1 MKSRTPFV
9 SIVLL
14 AVATTAQAAISL
26 TPGTV
31 IAVRGDSIANQ
42 RTLVQ
47 LDPNTGAVLGE
58 LVVPGDPS
66 RGLGP
71 ICVLNGELFMAQRI
85 DFTMNSVT
93 RIDLSTGLAYGNSFA
108 VPNGGLRR
116 RGDLLV
122 VTGGTYTE
130 GAFDPSTGTQVAGFQ
145 QIATSALQAPFNVPY
160 FSPPWRGVM
169 WNGQGFTAVFDDTL
183 TNGAGYNA
191 LGSARLLHF
200 DANFQPVQPWSPV
213 TLQQAGFQTSI
224 LGVDIDEFSG
234 DVWTHHVNIFQTSA
248 PEYLQR
254 YNPATGQTT
263 SFALPFDISLFSV
276 VPIPAPGATSVV
288 GLALVFAARRR
299 RRV

>member
-1 MKSRTPFV
+1 MKSRTPIV
-9 SIVLL
+9 SFVLL
-14 AVATTAQAAISL
+14 AAITTASGAITL
-26 TPGTV
+26 TPGSV
-31 IAVRGDSIANQ
+31 IALRGDSIATM

-47 LDPNTGAVLGE
+47 FDASTGAILGE
-58 LVVPGDPS
+58 LVVPGS
-66 RGLGP
+66 SSVGINGL
-71 ICVLNGELFMAQRI
+71 CVLNGELFIAQRI

-93 RIDLSTGLAYGNSFA
+93 RIDPSTGVAYGNSFT
-108 VPNGGLRR
+108 VPSSVLRR
-116 RGDLLV
+116 RGNLLDATLDL
-122 VTGGTYTE
+122 YTE
-130 GAFDPSTGTQVAGFQ
+130 GAFDPTTGSQVAGFQ
-145 QIATSALQAPFNVPY
+145 GVATSTLPVPFNNN
-160 FSPPWRGVM
+160 SAAWRGVV
-169 WNGQGFTAVFDDTL
+169 WNGQGFTALFDDTL
-183 TNGAGYNA
+183 TNGGGYNA

-276 VPIPAPGATSVV
+276 VPIPAPSVAVV
-288 GLALVFAARRR
+288 GAVGVLFATRRR
-299 RRV
+299 RT

>member
-1 MKSRTPFV
+1 MKFFVQTAFV
-9 SIVLL
+9 SFAIGVM
-14 AVATTAQAAISL
+14 TAHGAISL
-26 TPGTV
+26 TPGSI
-31 IAVRGDSIANQ
+31 IAVRGDSIVTQ

-58 LVVPGDPS
+58 LVVPGNPS

-71 ICVLNGELFMAQRI
+71 VCVLNGELFIADRI

-108 VPNGGLRR
+108 VPNSTLRR
-116 RGDLLV
+116 RGALLDA
-122 VTGGTYTE
+122 TAGSYTE

-160 FSPPWRGVM
+160 FSLPWRRVM

-183 TNGAGYNA
+183 TNGAGYNP
-191 LGSARLLHF
+191 LGSARLIHF

-224 LGVDIDEFSG
+224 LDGDIDEFSG

-263 SFALPFDISLFSV
+263 SFALPFDISFFSV

-288 GLALVFAARRR
+288 GMAMFFAARRR